1 MSTMTTIYRPS
12 QYSLFPTCLPLPP
25 ANENIGNFSCGRP
38 FSSSARERE
47 PASKGSPR
55 VTNGDGENNIFVGKI
70 LKHSKA
76 MSRLIPLKLQSSEG
90 RSSIEISLPTATTT
104 STESNTQPKLGRRPR
119 PGPVTELI
127 ILPYTQEEWKKVM
140 EEVKILYLKGQYKH
154 CSMRCKQILDS
165 IKNPVSLFPIQVL
178 HISS

>member
-1 MSTMTTIYRPS
+1 MTTIYRPS

-25 ANENIGNFSCGRP
+25 ANESIANFSCGRP

-47 PASKGSPR
+47 REPVSKGSPR
-55 VTNGDGENNIFVGKI
+55 VTNGDGANNIFVGKI

-76 MSRLIPLKLQSSEG
+76 MSRLIPFKLQSSEG
-90 RSSIEISLPTATTT
+90 RSSIEISLPPATTT
-104 STESNTQPKLGRRPR
+104 SAESEIQSKLGRRAR

-127 ILPYTQEEWKKVM
+127 ILPYTQEEWEKVM

-165 IKNPVSLFPIQVL
+165 IKDPVRLYPIQVL

>member
-1 MSTMTTIYRPS
+1 
-12 QYSLFPTCLPLPP
+12 
-25 ANENIGNFSCGRP
+25 
-38 FSSSARERE
+38 
-47 PASKGSPR
+47 
-55 VTNGDGENNIFVGKI
+55 
-70 LKHSKA
+70 
-76 MSRLIPLKLQSSEG
+76 MSRLIPFKLQSSEG
-90 RSSIEISLPTATTT
+90 RSSIEISLLPATATK
-104 STESNTQPKLGRRPR
+104 SEIQSKLGRRPR

-165 IKNPVSLFPIQVL
+165 IKDPVSLYPIQVL

>member
-1 MSTMTTIYRPS
+1 MTTIYRPS

-25 ANENIGNFSCGRP
+25 ANESIANFSCGRP

-47 PASKGSPR
+47 PAAKGSPR
-55 VTNGDGENNIFVGKI
+55 VTNGDGSNNIFVGKI
-70 LKHSKA
+70 LRHSKA
-76 MSRLIPLKLQSSEG
+76 MSRLIPFKLQSSEG
-90 RSSIEISLPTATTT
+90 RSSIEISLPPATTT
-104 STESNTQPKLGRRPR
+104 SAESEIQSKLGRRTR

-127 ILPYTQEEWKKVM
+127 ILPYTQEEWEKVM

-165 IKNPVSLFPIQVL
+165 IKDPVRLYPIQVL

>member
-1 MSTMTTIYRPS
+1 MTTIYRPS

-25 ANENIGNFSCGRP
+25 ANESIANFSCGRP

-47 PASKGSPR
+47 REPVSTGSPR
-55 VTNGDGENNIFVGKI
+55 VTNGDGANNIFVGKI

-76 MSRLIPLKLQSSEG
+76 MSRLIPFKLQSSEG
-90 RSSIEISLPTATTT
+90 RSSIEISSPPSTT
-104 STESNTQPKLGRRPR
+104 STESHIQSKLGKRPR
-119 PGPVTELI
+119 PGPVTELT
-127 ILPYTQEEWKKVM
+127 ILPYTQEEWTKVM
-140 EEVKILYLKGQYKH
+140 EEVKILYLKGQYKP

-165 IKNPVSLFPIQVL
+165 IKDPVSPYPIQAL